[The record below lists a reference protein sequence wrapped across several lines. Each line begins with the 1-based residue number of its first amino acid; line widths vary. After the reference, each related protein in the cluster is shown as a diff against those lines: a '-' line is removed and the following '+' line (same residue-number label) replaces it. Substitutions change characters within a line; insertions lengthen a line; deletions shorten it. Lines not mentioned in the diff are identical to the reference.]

1 MCLYRE
7 MFEKLGATLLTDL
20 SDKTRLKYNQ
30 KNYLASFFMS
40 LTFEKWIVFHLIAFS
55 APQK

>member
-1 MCLYRE
+1 